1 MSWYD
6 ASDPSDSYVLQ
17 RCARN
22 VIYAFTNS
30 NAMNGKVIG
39 YRLSVWQIV
48 MIVIDC
54 VIVVGIAVWGFFVV
68 RAALKKP
75 APSDD
80 EVPTAESE

>member
-1 MSWYD
+1 
-6 ASDPSDSYVLQ
+6 
-17 RCARN
+17 
-22 VIYAFTNS
+22 
-30 NAMNGKVIG
+30 MNGKVIG
-39 YRLSVWQIV
+39 YRLPVWQIV

-80 EVPTAESE
+80 EAPTAENE

>member
-1 MSWYD
+1 M
-6 ASDPSDSYVLQ
+6 Q

-39 YRLSVWQIV
+39 YRLPVWQIV

-80 EVPTAESE
+80 EVPTAENE